1 MLRPVLIVGA
11 VGVGGY
17 VVWQL
22 FWTFILPLLGVVL
35 GFVWMVV
42 KIGLLVGLAY
52 WIYRMLMKGVAKK
65 AEPEA

>member
-1 MLRPVLIVGA
+1 LIIGA

-35 GFVWMVV
+35 GFVWMAV

-52 WIYRMLMKGVAKK
+52 WIYRMLMKGAAKK